1 MRREVRIRSGF
12 VDPVP
17 FFSIGRDNILSQE
30 RGVPRSAC
38 SLECMRQSLCKG
50 STVGPSCGERGHLH
64 VTAHKEH
71 AARVQTLL
79 HDVVGEIQ
87 FIYLS

>member
-1 MRREVRIRSGF
+1 MRREVKIRSGYI
-12 VDPVP
+12 DPVA
-17 FFSIGRDNILSQE
+17 FFSIGRINIVSQE
-30 RGVPRSAC
+30 RGEPRSAC
-38 SLECMRQSLCKG
+38 SLECVRQSLCKG

-64 VTAHKEH
+64 GTVHKEH

-87 FIYLS
+87 FIYFS